1 MTQPQP
7 SGIRPTR
14 SNMEPDKTQEYLD
27 GLKDVCDGI
36 RLIIAGGYSQTDM
49 INPEPMSAVMKRHTD
64 HIRIMQGH
72 MVGVDLTEF
81 TDVAALGEAWNS

>member
-1 MTQPQP
+1 
-7 SGIRPTR
+7 
-14 SNMEPDKTQEYLD
+14 MEEDKTQEYLN

>member
-1 MTQPQP
+1 
-7 SGIRPTR
+7 
-14 SNMEPDKTQEYLD
+14 MEPDKTQEYLD
-27 GLKDVCDGI
+27 GLKDVCDSI

-49 INPEPMSAVMKRHTD
+49 INPEPMSSVMKRHTD